1 MRERDPSQ
9 QVVDSAVLK
18 QAEELHERHQQ
29 DVAVLFNN
37 AIVKAFSA
45 KG

>member
-1 MRERDPSQ
+1 MREADPLQ
-9 QVVDSAVLK
+9 RVLDEAVVDR
-18 QAEELHERHQQ
+18 AEAIEDQRREDL
-29 DVAVLFNN
+29 AVLFNN